1 MSEGLGLHTAS
12 LSSRQLVHELKNFY
26 GKSTTCEELCKALG
40 KRWRNRGH
48 VGTLHGG
55 PFLKILNELPMME
68 TLGDF
73 ARPNALAS
81 LVKPNHLATW
91 GLRFHKPAT
100 SWS

>member
-40 KRWRNRGH
+40 KRWRNRGQIRPYMA
-48 VGTLHGG
+48 VL
-55 PFLKILNELPMME
+55 FLKILIELPMME

-73 ARPNALAS
+73 ARPNAPAS